1 MLVAQQNNGEVADM
15 INRGF
20 AIHKMT
26 VRFLIAG
33 GLLIGSHGAF
43 SQEPAKDAATPT
55 AQEAPAVVAAPTAA
69 EILQGQNLFEG
80 IIRLENGGP
89 PCNSCHHVQNDAV
102 IGGGVLARELTTAF
116 SRMGAEGI
124 TAMIP
129 RNGSESPFPVM
140 QAAFQGKEITENEV
154 HALVA
159 FLQNADKQ
167 NAFQKPSNYERRMF
181 FAGCAGVVV
190 MLIFFWLV
198 GHGRKKRS
206 VNSDIYDRQLKSA
219 DIQ

>member
-1 MLVAQQNNGEVADM
+1 M

-20 AIHKMT
+20 AIHKMI
-26 VRFLIAG
+26 VRFLVAG
-33 GLLIGSHGAF
+33 GLLIGSHGIFA
-43 SQEPAKDAATPT
+43 QEPAKDAAAPP
-55 AQEAPAVVAAPTAA
+55 AQEAPAVVAVSTPA

-80 IIRLENGGP
+80 IVRLKNGGAS
-89 PCNSCHHVQNDAV
+89 CNSCHHVQNDAV

-129 RNGSESPFPVM
+129 HNGAESPFPVM
-140 QAAFQGKEITENEV
+140 QAAYQGREITENEAR
-154 HALVA
+154 ALVA

-167 NAFQKPSNYERRMF
+167 NAFQKPSNYEWRMF
-181 FAGCAGVVV
+181 IAGCAGVMV

-198 GHGRKKRS
+198 GQGRKKRS